1 MTEPSSKAQ
10 KSAFDQTWTNERLET
25 AVRTVRDHC
34 DGAEALFRGQEGS
47 HVRLAESA
55 IVQASQV
62 VEGKVTVRVVMDGRS
77 ARATTSDLTDQG
89 LEACARAAQ
98 SRAASAPPAKEAV
111 ELPEPLELPP
121 PSGDHIHSHTAS
133 MDAETKERWLS
144 DALRAHRADDLALAG
159 RFHTGLMTV
168 AVQST
173 RGVNTYHQG
182 SWSDLAL
189 SALERPAGHR
199 ASSFRARF
207 DARVD
212 LEMLQSLQEEV
223 RQECH
228 RAHDPMEVEPGAW
241 DVVLS
246 PAAVAELMEWMGGI
260 AFCSRAME
268 DGTSFIHGR
277 QGERVTGEAI
287 AIVDDASMPLG
298 VGVSLPFDVEG
309 LPKRR
314 VSLVDDGVARG
325 IVYDTDSGRRAGC
338 QSTGHAQV
346 DDNFASNGSSPD
358 HLHMNPGDSTVE
370 ELIGQVKRGL
380 FITRLH
386 YVNGMLEPRRAVMT
400 GLLRDGAF
408 MIEDGRLG
416 RAVRPLRFTDSM
428 LEAFSRVPGRGGI
441 SRDVEAHTTWFGP
454 QACTVVPS
462 LLIPGLRFTSG
473 R

>member
-1 MTEPSSKAQ
+1 MEIARPSAEHV
-10 KSAFDQTWTNERLET
+10 DGQTAWMR
-25 AVRTVRDHC
+25 
-34 DGAEALFRGQEGS
+34 
-47 HVRLAESA
+47 
-55 IVQASQV
+55 
-62 VEGKVTVRVVMDGRS
+62 
-77 ARATTSDLTDQG
+77 
-89 LEACARAAQ
+89 
-98 SRAASAPPAKEAV
+98 
-111 ELPEPLELPP
+111 
-121 PSGDHIHSHTAS
+121 
-133 MDAETKERWLS
+133 AETKERWLS
-144 DALRAHRADDLALAG
+144 EALRAHRADDLALAG

-168 AVQST
+168 AVAST

-189 SALERPAGHR
+189 SALQRPAGHR

-212 LEMLQSLQEEV
+212 QEMIHRLQEEV
-223 RQECH
+223 RHECH
-228 RAHDPMEVEPGAW
+228 RANDPMEVDPGEW

-246 PAAVAELMEWMGGI
+246 PVAVAELMEWMGGI

-268 DGTSFIHGR
+268 DGTSFIQGR
-277 QGERVTGEAI
+277 QGERVTGGAI
-287 AIVDDASMPLG
+287 SIVDDASMPEG
-298 VGVSLPFDVEG
+298 VGVSVPFDVEG

-314 VSLVDDGVARG
+314 VSLVEAGVARG
-325 IVYDTDSGRRAGC
+325 IVHDSTSARRAGC

-346 DDNFASNGSSPD
+346 DDNFASTGSSAS
-358 HLHMNPGDSTVE
+358 HLHMTPGESTVS

-428 LEAFSRVPGRGGI
+428 LEAFSRVPGSAGI
-441 SRDVEAHTTWFGP
+441 SREVEAHTTWFGP
-454 QACTVVPS
+454 QACTVAPS
-462 LLIPGLRFTSG
+462 LLVPGLRFTSG